1 MCANCSAGH
10 PLLRGSSEWM
20 RSEDHDEL
28 HSGIW
33 SGLFSEGHLISTGV
47 IGVSLHS
54 MVFST
59 GEEA

>member
-1 MCANCSAGH
+1 
-10 PLLRGSSEWM
+10 M